1 MEVLKTKK
9 LYQEIV
15 EQLTKKKSE
24 LEKRIEKLT
33 EEETAKNERL
43 LKEKEDIV
51 RKLNFLKET
60 LKGYEERTE
69 SLKEANIRLFEMLE
83 LQQERTTDKGDN
95 ELSKLRSERKK
106 INEGAFDLGGA
117 FGGNLKGKLKA

>member
-33 EEETAKNERL
+33 EEETAKKERL

-69 SLKEANIRLFEMLE
+69 SLKEANIRLFEILE

-106 INEGAFDLGGA
+106 INEGAFDPGGA